1 MSLKQT
7 FHKALA
13 ARDARERRLL
23 ALAGVLLLAAALWL
37 LSIAPALSVLR
48 AAPAQ
53 LELLDTQWHAMQ
65 RAAAEA
71 KRMQERQPMAR
82 DEALRALEASVRQC
96 LGTSAELRV
105 VGERVTVT
113 FKGAAPESLAQWLE
127 LARVSARMVPAQARL
142 SRGATGWDG
151 SIVLNLQPAP

>member
-23 ALAGVLLLAAALWL
+23 ALAGVLVLAAALWL

-82 DEALRALEASVRQC
+82 DEALRALEASVRQR

-105 VGERVTVT
+105 VGDRVTVT
-113 FKGAAPESLAQWLE
+113 LKGVAPESLAQWLE